1 MVQAH
6 IYCFS
11 LPQHLLLKT
20 SPHYPSIRKLVMTQW
35 LQVAIAK
42 HNEPNGTSINKN
54 FSVTVS
60 LHHYL
65 TIK

>member
-1 MVQAH
+1 
-6 IYCFS
+6 
-11 LPQHLLLKT
+11 
-20 SPHYPSIRKLVMTQW
+20 MTQW